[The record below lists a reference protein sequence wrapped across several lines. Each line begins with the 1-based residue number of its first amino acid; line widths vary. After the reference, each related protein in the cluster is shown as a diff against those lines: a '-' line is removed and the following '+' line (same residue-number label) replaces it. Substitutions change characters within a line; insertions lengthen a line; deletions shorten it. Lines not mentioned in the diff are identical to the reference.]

1 MRWVVHWIVVFPIH
15 VWSWDTFERIVSH
28 WGSVIQVE
36 LSMNGR
42 LFSIQIS
49 EAKTLLPSHRF
60 CYVGTIGEE
69 KVKVVGVGEV
79 SGDDVDREVILKEA
93 TTTMDFGKLLGAKM
107 IGSEAVIVHD
117 ISRII
122 PKSQ

>member
-1 MRWVVHWIVVFPIH
+1 
-15 VWSWDTFERIVSH
+15 
-28 WGSVIQVE
+28 
-36 LSMNGR
+36 MNGR

-79 SGDDVDREVILKEA
+79 SGDDVDRVSWRGNDLWERSPTKHV
-93 TTTMDFGKLLGAKM
+93 
-107 IGSEAVIVHD
+107 VIVSRLDVAHD
-117 ISRII
+117 
-122 PKSQ
+122 